1 MQKKGIWSKRK
12 VMRAG
17 PQKVP
22 TERLQRVCIPLGG
35 PDGWTLLVLPFEHMK
50 KEDWK

>member
-17 PQKVP
+17 PQEVP
-22 TERLQRVCIPLGG
+22 TERLQKICIPLGG
-35 PDGWTLLVLPFEHMK
+35 PDGWTLLVLPF
-50 KEDWK
+50 